1 MKVFVVLVALCLLDI
16 AFSAPHR
23 VEKKKETERKEK
35 ETNEDIDDFGLE
47 YGRYLQQVV
56 QALEED
62 KEFAKKLENISS
74 EEIKKGEV
82 ARELEFVK
90 HSVRSKLDELKRM
103 EVERLRRL
111 TMEEVEQNELGLY
124 RDEDGHLLPAP
135 PNGRKWHTQSRPS
148 GGKGFNRKNSK
159 VPVHIDPLNTRTFEV
174 EDLKR
179 LIQTATND
187 LEELDRKRREEFKR
201 YEMEKEH
208 RYRESLQNLKEEEK
222 RNHEKKHQEMKN
234 KHQEHPRIHH
244 PGSKP
249 QLEQVWEERDH
260 MSKDEFDPRV
270 FFAMHDINGDGYLD
284 EDEVEAILSLE
295 VKKMYDPN
303 NPEDDPVEMMEEY
316 NRMRE
321 HIYNEADR
329 DKDKRISQKEFM
341 ELTKKRDFEED
352 DGWKGIDEQNI
363 FTEEEF
369 KEYERQRAIQM
380 QKHFEAQRQA
390 AINQG
395 SPSQYIQYP
404 PPPQYGIP
412 SQHGVAQQH
421 RGLPPQHLEPHAIPP
436 KQYYGYQL
444 QDQYGAKQQFQ
455 GTPQFQGVPHYQQGG
470 LSPQQQ
476 HFQGVPQYQQGALS
490 PQQQQ
495 FQGVPQ
501 YQQGALSP
509 QQQNLHGV
517 PHYQQGGLSPQ
528 QQNFQGVPQYQ
539 QGAHSPQQQQFQGV
553 PQYQQGAYSPQQQQ
567 FQGVPQYQQGA
578 HSPQQKHFQGVPQHL
593 QDTLPPKDQFKV
605 LPQHQQGIPLP
616 QQQQGVPSQD
626 NRVPQKEIVTQHQQ
640 QQEVSQQQQGIASQ
654 EHKVPPKETVTQH
667 QQPLSVKKPEQKS
680 QDALSQ
686 EKPDAPVNQ
695 ALQEPQQQ
703 KP

>member
-1 MKVFVVLVALCLLDI
+1 MIKMKVFVILVALCLLDI
-16 AFSAPHR
+16 AFSAPR
-23 VEKKKETERKEK
+23 PVEKKKETERNHK

-74 EEIKKGEV
+74 EEIKTGEI

-135 PNGRKWHTQSRPS
+135 PNGRKWRTQPHPS
-148 GGKGFNRKNSK
+148 GGKGFKRKNIK
-159 VPVHIDPLNTRTFEV
+159 VPVHLDPLNTRTFEV

-179 LIQTATND
+179 LIHTATND

-208 RYRESLQNLKEEEK
+208 QYRESLQNLKEDEK
-222 RNHEKKHQEMKN
+222 RDREKKHQEMKN

-249 QLEQVWEERDH
+249 QFEEVWEERDH
-260 MSKDEFDPRV
+260 MSKEEFDPRV

-321 HIYNEADR
+321 HVYNEADR
-329 DKDKRISQKEFM
+329 DKDKRISQKEFL
-341 ELTKKRDFEED
+341 ELTKKQNFEADE
-352 DGWKGIDEQNI
+352 GWKGIGEQNI

-369 KEYERQRAIQM
+369 KEYERQRVMQM

-390 AINQG
+390 AISQG
-395 SPSQYIQYP
+395 IPPQYIQYP

-412 SQHGVAQQH
+412 S
-421 RGLPPQHLEPHAIPP
+421 PQHLEPHAVPP
-436 KQYYGYQL
+436 NQYYGYQL
-444 QDQYGAKQQFQ
+444 QNQYGAKQYQ
-455 GTPQFQGVPHYQQGG
+455 GASQFQGVPQYQQGA

-490 PQQQQ
+490 PQQQH

-509 QQQNLHGV
+509 QQQH
-517 PHYQQGGLSPQ
+517 
-528 QQNFQGVPQYQ
+528 FQGVPQYQ
-539 QGAHSPQQQQFQGV
+539 QGVLSPQQQ
-553 PQYQQGAYSPQQQQ
+553 
-567 FQGVPQYQQGA
+567 
-578 HSPQQKHFQGVPQHL
+578 HL
-593 QDTLPPKDQFKV
+593 QGM
-605 LPQHQQGIPLP
+605 PQHQQGMAFP
-616 QQQQGVPSQD
+616 QQQQGVPLH
-626 NRVPQKEIVTQHQQ
+626 NHRGPQKEIVKENEQ
-640 QQEVSQQQQGIASQ
+640 QQEVLQQQPGIQLPRQQQVIPSQ
-654 EHKVPPKETVTQH
+654 EHKESPKEVTQH
-667 QQPLSVKKPEQKS
+667 QKQPLPVVPKQKNQNAS
-680 QDALSQ
+680 SQ
-686 EKPDAPVNQ
+686 EKPDTKMKRVS
-695 ALQEPQQQ
+695 QEPQQA